1 MEDEDPTYVEFLTK
15 SANEISLFWNDL
27 DYERNAFIFA
37 FRLYFF
43 LKNRRQKISRSD
55 VPLRTL
61 SLTISLIR
69 YKRQCTVSRSIICIT
84 VL

>member
-37 FRLYFF
+37 FRLYLF
-43 LKNRRQKISRSD
+43 L
-55 VPLRTL
+55 
-61 SLTISLIR
+61 
-69 YKRQCTVSRSIICIT
+69 IIGDKKYQGRKYP
-84 VL
+84 